1 MNLQADTG
9 KVQLV
14 DLGIGEPAARITIGN
29 SSAADLEGEEHG
41 PEVRLHVG
49 KGELEVSRDDL
60 TILTQCTISMISAL
74 VASYSEL
81 CTLNAL
87 LWGGSGAGGHSP
99 AARCAPASRGE
110 SSYGVGGSGM
120 SGSSVALGDAG
131 RQERVGWHVDAG
143 PRLPQWALL
152 TRVTCCVPFLSMVIV
167 QSRVRGE
174 QGIGRRQG
182 HWVCASLVDLTV
194 ATGCGVKTGQ
204 AHLHSLQV
212 TYCDA
217 ASAERTADRR
227 GPTAGSQFPVVF
239 EMVPH
244 EIPCAPQA
252 MERGLQDLATNQH
265 GFAIDWTN
273 VAPQEGGEGVD
284 GGTKEILDIAVRIG
298 RVKIALTKEPLVF
311 VAQASMI
318 CLGLLSVLF
327 LVIITDSIPHAWLFV
342 RCGSLPIALVRILIC
357 SY

>member
-1 MNLQADTG
+1 
-9 KVQLV
+9 
-14 DLGIGEPAARITIGN
+14 
-29 SSAADLEGEEHG
+29 
-41 PEVRLHVG
+41 
-49 KGELEVSRDDL
+49 
-60 TILTQCTISMISAL
+60 
-74 VASYSEL
+74 
-81 CTLNAL
+81 
-87 LWGGSGAGGHSP
+87 
-99 AARCAPASRGE
+99 
-110 SSYGVGGSGM
+110 M
-120 SGSSVALGDAG
+120 SGSLVALGDAG
-131 RQERVGWHVDAG
+131 RQERVGGHLDAG
-143 PRLPQWALL
+143 LRLPQWALL
-152 TRVTCCVPFLSMVIV
+152 TRVTGCVPFLSMVIV

-244 EIPCAPQA
+244 EIPCPPQA

-265 GFAIDWTN
+265 GLAIDWTN
-273 VAPQEGGEGVD
+273 VAPQEGDEGVD
-284 GGTKEILDIAVRIG
+284 GGTKAILDIAVRIG

-318 CLGLLSVLF
+318 RLGLLSVVF
-327 LVIITDSIPHAWLFV
+327 LRHHHRFYFPRMVTCAARIITDSSCKNLD
-342 RCGSLPIALVRILIC
+342 LLILIP
-357 SY
+357 